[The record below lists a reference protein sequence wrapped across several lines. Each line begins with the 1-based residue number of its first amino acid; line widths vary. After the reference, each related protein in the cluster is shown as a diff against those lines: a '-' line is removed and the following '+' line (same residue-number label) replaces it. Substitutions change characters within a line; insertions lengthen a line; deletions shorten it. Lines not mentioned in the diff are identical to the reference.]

1 MSDSMITRLL
11 RKVVEKNQD
20 RLLAETEKLMADDY
34 GINVAAEIEAIKAQD
49 IPEIVEDYYVLLK
62 AVYHGEKPKQ
72 VQLDPNRRLVL
83 IVDGVPYDTKKMI
96 RWHDRK
102 NRQYMQEIDF
112 LFQDDFFSAV
122 QSELNEKIQKEW

>member
-49 IPEIVEDYYVLLK
+49 IPEIVEDYYVL
-62 AVYHGEKPKQ
+62 
-72 VQLDPNRRLVL
+72 
-83 IVDGVPYDTKKMI
+83 
-96 RWHDRK
+96 
-102 NRQYMQEIDF
+102 
-112 LFQDDFFSAV
+112 
-122 QSELNEKIQKEW
+122 